1 MKSITFLIC
10 FLFCCFVC
18 LAQKPSKFSVGAV
31 YGFGKNNNKDYTYSN
46 EIYKLQCF
54 YHFRKG
60 GFFDYDFL
68 IQPEVNFAKHQL
80 INFYYVKETEPN
92 FEQKR
97 AEYTKLKNIN
107 EYVLNFGFVIRKNIS
122 KSINVFAVGS
132 VGPMITDT
140 ETERLPKG
148 FAFCD
153 VFAMGICYKKNG
165 FQLEIKPNL
174 RHTSN
179 AGLGSYNSG
188 INTKNIEFGV
198 AFDL

>member
-1 MKSITFLIC
+1 MVFLTC
-10 FLFCCFVC
+10 FLLFCFGCF
-18 LAQKPSKFSVGAV
+18 AQKPSRFALGLV

-46 EIYKLQCF
+46 DIYKLQCYYRF
-54 YHFRKG
+54 KKG

-68 IQPEVNFAKHQL
+68 VQPEINFAKHQL
-80 INFYYVKETEPN
+80 INFYYVKVSEPN
-92 FEQKR
+92 YEEKR

-107 EYVLNFGFVIRKNIS
+107 EYVLNVGFVVRKNIS
-122 KSINVFAVGS
+122 KSINVFVLGS

-140 ETERLPKG
+140 ENERLPKG

-153 VFAMGICYKKNG
+153 VFALGVCYKIKG
-165 FQLEIKPNL
+165 FQFEVRPNL

-188 INTKNIEFGV
+188 INTKNIEFAV